1 MFLDGIEIIR
11 YEDDTS
17 SINETRKTKE
27 NWFTTCEVNFS
38 KLKKK
43 QLKWFRIIFR
53 YANTGQLC
61 CVLCNQQLTSET
73 FWKAHVN
80 GREHKQVRFI
90 LKKFNLFIFNIQKLL
105 ELKSN
110 IKQSNT
116 ESVFAKPLPPPPL
129 TTQQQQRGI
138 KRPHDV
144 GMSNKLNQCI
154 IHKSTIVLF

>member
-1 MFLDGIEIIR
+1 MLMDEN
-11 YEDDTS
+11 
-17 SINETRKTKE
+17 INK
-27 NWFTTCEVNFS
+27 FVLF
-38 KLKKK
+38 KKK
-43 QLKWFRIIFR
+43 I
-53 YANTGQLC
+53 
-61 CVLCNQQLTSET
+61 
-73 FWKAHVN
+73 
-80 GREHKQVRFI
+80 
-90 LKKFNLFIFNIQKLL
+90 NLFIFNIQKLL

-129 TTQQQQRGI
+129 TTQQQQQRGI